1 MWRGALHV
9 RKAFLVL
16 MSLPF
21 LLAANLSATE
31 TASVWV
37 FTTEQLPPL
46 KHIGLAEHVFVL
58 DDIEKP
64 LASLSF
70 EYPGSEAQARQQ
82 ASALLSSPKGQ
93 ALLADIKRNANAVA
107 VAWQSGIAKL
117 PAVLVDEQF
126 VVYGEYDVRTAIER
140 IEDHRRVR

>member
-1 MWRGALHV
+1 M
-9 RKAFLVL
+9 
-16 MSLPF
+16 
-21 LLAANLSATE
+21 
-31 TASVWV
+31 WV

-46 KHIGLAEHVFVL
+46 KHVGLAEHVFVL

-70 EYPGSEAQARQQ
+70 DYPGSEAQARQR
-82 ASALLSSPKGQ
+82 ANVILNSPLGR
-93 ALLADIKRNANAVA
+93 ATLADIKRNAKAVA

-126 VVYGEYDVRTAIER
+126 VVYGEYDVRIAVER
-140 IEDHRRVR
+140 IEAHRRAP